1 MKRTLYYFSLLA
13 AFAMMFANNIYA
25 QSGDNYRETTIIDG
39 SDNVISI
46 TVGST
51 GDMTMIPVTLSL
63 SNPTTLLNS
72 LEATLFVP
80 VDVHKFVFDED
91 DEDFV
96 YEKTSRCVK
105 GHVPTLT
112 AGTEEHGFDGFYIS
126 IADSKTR
133 NFKGTEGAI
142 ITVYFDGSELADGE
156 YAVQMKDALS
166 VAKGDSI
173 YNSANMDAAFTVV
186 EGVVIGTEGEAPMA
200 TGITLSPNSVTLSAI
215 EPASLTADVTPSMAS
230 QAVEWTSSDPTV
242 LTVDEEGTIVPRK
255 NGVATISA
263 TTTDGSD
270 LTAQCEVTVEVPAI
284 FEVTA
289 TTQTTATITAN
300 GTAAVADAQ
309 VMINDEEYTAADGTV
324 TVGGLAPGE
333 TYTATV
339 ITTLDDYTWTEELTV
354 QTKDIEVGAIYVTTP
369 TTISITATYDAG
381 DATVTR
387 ASFSTTEQMDELN
400 ATKLVPATVYTYN
413 FYITTEEGGMKAYP
427 IEVSTK
433 PLKFINP
440 DVNVVKSGEAVVKI
454 ESNFAKELED
464 SYLGDKEAPRIQL
477 EWKKLGE
484 VDSDEPHCS
493 EAYLYDGVIQG
504 KITGLEPVQCEV
516 RPLYEAASGELIY
529 GAWTSFDASV
539 ASLYVPTIHTYNPNV
554 EGNIVELVGLSLSGT
569 EDKLHQGFIFWPQPD
584 FAHFSPKYPGATDV
598 QIPSY
603 AQRVI
608 VDGEL
613 MKATLTDL
621 QYELEYHYVAFVETT
636 DGEIFYGEERSL
648 FIPDPTGLHSAE
660 TTAAIEGNVK
670 VYDLSG
676 SLVFKGNKADMN
688 LNKGIY
694 IVRPAVGKAQKIVVK

>member
-1 MKRTLYYFSLLA
+1 MMRHFYAFLLA
-13 AFAMMFANNIYA
+13 AFAMIFASNISA
-25 QSGDNYRETTIIDG
+25 QTTAYPKEIIPG
-39 SDNVISI
+39 SDNVVSI
-46 TVGST
+46 VVQST
-51 GDMTMIPVTLSL
+51 NDMAKIPVTVFLT
-63 SNPTTLLNS
+63 NPNTDITS
-72 LEATLFVP
+72 LEASLIAP
-80 VDVHKFVFDED
+80 VDVHKFVYDDD
-91 DEDFV
+91 DEDYV
-96 YEKTSRCVK
+96 YEQTSRCTR
-105 GHVPTLT
+105 GHIPTLN
-112 AGTEEHGFDGFYIS
+112 AGTEEHGADAFFIS

-133 NFKGTEGAI
+133 NFKQNEGAI
-142 ITVYFDGSELADGE
+142 ITVFFDGSELGEGE
-156 YAVQMKDALS
+156 YAVQMIDAIS
-166 VAKGDSI
+166 VAVGDLVYTSP
-173 YNSANMDAAFTVV
+173 NMTAAFTVT
-186 EGVVIGTEGEAPMA
+186 EGVVIGTNGEAPMA
-200 TGITLSPNSVTLSAI
+200 KSLTVAPESVTLTSI
-215 EPASLTADVTPSMAS
+215 EETTLTATITPSVSS
-230 QAVEWTSSDPTV
+230 QELEWESSDPSV
-242 LTVDEEGTIVPRK
+242 ITVDGEGNIFPLK
-255 NGVATISA
+255 NGTATITA
-263 TTTDGSD
+263 ATTDGSE
-270 LTAQCEVTVEVPAI
+270 LTAECEVTVEVPAI

-309 VMINDEEYTAADGTV
+309 VMINDEEYNAADGTV
-324 TVGGLAPGE
+324 TVVGLAPGE

-413 FYITTEEGGMKAYP
+413 YYITTDEGGMTAYP

-660 TTAAIEGNVK
+660 TTAAN
-670 VYDLSG
+670 SG
-676 SLVFKGNKADMN
+676 DVRAYNLNGALDFTGKQENMN
-688 LNKGIY
+688 LGKGIY
-694 IVRPAVGKAQKIVVK
+694 ILRYDNGTAKKVAVK